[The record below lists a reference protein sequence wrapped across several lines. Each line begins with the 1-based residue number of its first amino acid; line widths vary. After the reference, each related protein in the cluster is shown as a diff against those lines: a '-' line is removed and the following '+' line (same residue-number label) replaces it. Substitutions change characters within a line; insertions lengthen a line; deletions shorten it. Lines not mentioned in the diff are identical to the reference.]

1 MKWQII
7 PTGRVWV
14 EPGGALGLVPR
25 SLWIEKQP
33 VDEHNRVPM
42 DLNCLL
48 IQSDGKNILIDTG
61 MGPKLSAN
69 GLQNWGLEWPEG
81 TLEENLA
88 KVGVKPKDMDI
99 VINTHLHSDHCGGNT
114 ILENDE
120 IVPTSPNAEY
130 WVQRM
135 EFADAMNTNSRT
147 RNAYLP
153 ENFEP
158 IWKAGQY
165 RLLHGDTEVTSEVRC
180 VITPGHS
187 RGHQCVI
194 AEDGSNPPVMFLADL
209 ASYALHMEKTAWVTA
224 YDVEPLATITTKQKW
239 QAWALEKE
247 ALLVFQHDLYTPL
260 GKLIRNDEGKLEVER
275 VEGINIFL

>member
-1 MKWQII
+1 MDRLDHRNIV
-7 PTGRVWV
+7 RFY
-14 EPGGALGLVPR
+14 EL
-25 SLWIEKQP
+25 
-33 VDEHNRVPM
+33 DEHNRIPM

-48 IQSDGKNILIDTG
+48 IQSEGKNILVDTG
-61 MGPKLSAN
+61 MGHKLSEK
-69 GLQNWGLEWPEG
+69 GLRNWALEWPEG
-81 TLEENLA
+81 NLEESLGKA
-88 KVGVKPKDMDI
+88 GLKPEDVDI

-114 ILENDE
+114 KFEDSE
-120 IVPTSPNAEY
+120 IVPTFPNAEY

-147 RNAYLP
+147 RNTYLP

-158 IWKAGQY
+158 VWKNEQY

-180 VITPGHS
+180 AIAPGHS

-194 AEDGSNPPVMFLADL
+194 ADDGSNPPVMFLADL
-209 ASYALHMEKTAWVTA
+209 SSYSLHMEKPTWVTA
-224 YDVEPLATITTKQKW
+224 YDVEPLETITIKQKW

-260 GKLIRNDEGKLEVER
+260 GKLVRNEEGKLEIEK
-275 VEGINIFL
+275 VEGNQTLSLAK